1 VGGDR
6 CLRVLGGRSHHCPR
20 QSGLPG
26 EDVLVLVLAALYAAR
41 HGHRLSIVA
50 SIATGAV
57 LGDNVGYSIGRE
69 FSYRLLL
76 RYRLTGT
83 VPGVIIACKHERW

>member
-1 VGGDR
+1 
-6 CLRVLGGRSHHCPR
+6 
-20 QSGLPG
+20 
-26 EDVLVLVLAALYAAR
+26 
-41 HGHRLSIVA
+41 LSIVA